1 MIITGIIGYPLT
13 VTYSPRMHKAAFEAL
28 NINGVYLA
36 LPVEPERLAE
46 VLNALRVIGCRGIN
60 VTVPH
65 KQSVMPFLSET
76 SEEAKAAGAVN
87 TIVFKPDG
95 LVGYNT
101 DVYGFE
107 ALLRNLEF
115 DLNYKTFILLGAGG
129 VARAVAYVL
138 RKHNP
143 HNFYINDI
151 IDSKAEDLAQKYN
164 AIPLKTEA
172 RRSLIQQADL
182 VINATPVD
190 LQDEV
195 VNNLPDGAAYLDL
208 NYKFQLRPRNGI
220 KLADGLE
227 MLLHQGA
234 KAFEIWTDVR
244 APIEVMRKALG
255 SAND

>member
-1 MIITGIIGYPLT
+1 MTITGIIGYPLT

-28 NINGVYLA
+28 NIKGVYLE
-36 LPVEPERLAE
+36 LPVEPKRLEE

-65 KQSVMPFLSET
+65 KQSIMPFLSEI
-76 SEEAKAAGAVN
+76 SKEAEAVGAVN

-101 DVYGFE
+101 DVHGFE
-107 ALLRNLEF
+107 VLLRNLEF
-115 DLNYKTFILLGAGG
+115 ELNYKTFVLLGAGG
-129 VARAVAYVL
+129 VARAAAYVL

-151 IDSKAEDLAQKYN
+151 IVSRAQDLAQKYN
-164 AIPLKTEA
+164 AIPLKTEE

-190 LQDEV
+190 LQNEV
-195 VNNLPDGAAYLDL
+195 VNNLPEGAAYLDL
-208 NYKFQLRPRNGI
+208 NYKFRLKPRAGI
-220 KLADGLE
+220 KLANGLE

-244 APIEVMRKALG
+244 APIEIMRKALG

>member
-36 LPVEPERLAE
+36 LPVESERLAE

-65 KQSVMPFLSET
+65 KQSVMPFLSEI
-76 SEEAKAAGAVN
+76 SREAEAVGAVN
-87 TIVFKPDG
+87 TINFKPEG
-95 LVGYNT
+95 LIGYNT

-107 ALLRNLEF
+107 ILLNNQEL
-115 DLNYKTFILLGAGG
+115 DLNQKTIILLGAGG
-129 VARAVAYVL
+129 VARAAAYVL

-151 IDSKAEDLAQKYN
+151 IPSRAQDLARKYD
-164 AIPLKTEA
+164 AISLHTEEL
-172 RRSLIQQADL
+172 RSLIKQADL
-182 VINATPVD
+182 IINATPVD
-190 LQDEV
+190 LQDKV
-195 VNNLPDGAAYLDL
+195 VTNLPDGAAYLDL
-208 NYKFQLRPRNGI
+208 NYKFQQRPRNGI
-220 KLADGLE
+220 KLANGLE
-227 MLLHQGA
+227 MLLHQGV
-234 KAFEIWTDVR
+234 KSFEIWTDVR

>member
-13 VTYSPRMHKAAFEAL
+13 VTYSPRMHNAAFEAL
-28 NINGVYLA
+28 NINGTYLA
-36 LPVEPERLAE
+36 LPVEPERLEE

-65 KQSVMPFLSET
+65 KQSVIPFLTKISK
-76 SEEAKAAGAVN
+76 EAEAVGAVN

-95 LVGYNT
+95 LIGYNT

-107 ALLRNLEF
+107 VLLNNLELE
-115 DLNYKTFILLGAGG
+115 LNQKTIVLLGAGG
-129 VARAVAYVL
+129 VARAAAYVL

-151 IDSKAEDLAQKYN
+151 VESRAQDLSRKYE
-164 AIPLKTEA
+164 AIPLKTENL
-172 RRSLIQQADL
+172 RSLIQRADL
-182 VINATPVD
+182 VINATPMD
-190 LQDEV
+190 LQDKV

-208 NYKFQLRPRNGI
+208 NYKFQLKPRNGI
-220 KLADGLE
+220 KMANGLE
-227 MLLHQGA
+227 MLLHQGV

>member
-1 MIITGIIGYPLT
+1 MTITGIIGYPLT

-28 NINGVYLA
+28 DINGVYLA
-36 LPVEPERLAE
+36 LPVEPERLEE
-46 VLNALRVIGCRGIN
+46 VLNALRVIGCRGMN

-65 KQSVMPFLSET
+65 KQSVLPFLTET
-76 SEEAKAAGAVN
+76 SKEVEAVGAVN

-115 DLNYKTFILLGAGG
+115 DLNYKTFVLLGAGG
-129 VARAVAYVL
+129 VARAAAYVL

-151 IDSKAEDLAQKYN
+151 IESRAQDLARKYD
-164 AIPLKTEA
+164 AIPLKTEDL
-172 RRSLIQQADL
+172 RSLIQRADL

-190 LQDEV
+190 LQDKV
-195 VNNLPDGAAYLDL
+195 ITNLSDGAAYLDL

-220 KLADGLE
+220 KMANGLE
-227 MLLHQGA
+227 MLLHQGV
-234 KAFEIWTDVR
+234 KSFEIWTDVR